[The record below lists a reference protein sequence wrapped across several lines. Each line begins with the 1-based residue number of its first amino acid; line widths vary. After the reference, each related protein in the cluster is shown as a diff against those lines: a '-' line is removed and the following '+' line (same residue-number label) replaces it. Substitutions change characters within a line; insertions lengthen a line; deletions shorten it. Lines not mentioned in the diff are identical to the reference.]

1 MEATEQSSEGPPSSQ
16 ASRTN
21 KEVALAATADL
32 LDARDLGAIDKYLGR
47 NLVQHSAFLGDGVEG
62 LREFVS
68 GLPPDFRYERA
79 RVLAQGDVVALH
91 GRYHGIGVGP
101 VIAWDLYRVAD
112 GLIVEHWDGRQ
123 AEVTETA
130 SGHSMLDGPTEV
142 TQPGATAANQQ
153 LVEPAVHA
161 IFLEA
166 DLSALDRYWVADEA
180 YIQHNP
186 RIADTLSGLRNAFA
200 RFAEEGTGY
209 AFTRH
214 HRTVADG
221 EFVLTVYEGTSAG
234 DPVIFYDLWRVEG
247 GLIAEHWDVISEI
260 PQALPHQNG
269 VF

>member
-1 MEATEQSSEGPPSSQ
+1 METAGQSSEGARSSQ
-16 ASRTN
+16 ATRTN
-21 KEVALAATADL
+21 KELVVAAAADL
-32 LDARDLGAIDKYLGR
+32 LDERDLGTIDKYLGP
-47 NLVQHSAFLGDGVEG
+47 NFVQHSAFLGDGVDG
-62 LREFVS
+62 LREFVN
-68 GLPPDFRYERA
+68 GLPSDFRYERT
-79 RVLAQGDVVALH
+79 RVLAQGDVVALQ
-91 GRYHGIGVGP
+91 GRYHGIGAGP

-142 TQPGATAANQQ
+142 TRPDATAANQQ
-153 LVEPAVHA
+153 IVEPAVQA
-161 IFLEA
+161 IFLEG

-186 RIADTLSGLRNAFA
+186 RIPDTLSGLRDAFA
-200 RFAEEGTGY
+200 RFAGEGTGY
-209 AFTRH
+209 AFSRH

-234 DPVIFYDLWRVEG
+234 DPVIFYDLWRVED